1 MVEARKLELSL
12 KRKKNPR
19 RALLHYSRSREINR
33 AAPKAF
39 GVGSGFESQP
49 THLTIHSV
57 NVDLS
62 TFANLINAIA
72 VTAGV
77 IFAAVQIR
85 HYRQQ
90 RRRDAMLELVRS
102 FQSPPF
108 ARALHRVNSLPDG
121 ADRQKIQEV
130 LGREGE
136 DDVFLVGLTWESL
149 GVLAFR
155 REVTLDLM
163 ADFFSGAIVISW
175 RKLHVFVEEDRR
187 SLKRETVWEWFQW
200 LAERMIEREKKSPPN
215 PAHIAHRDGRS

>member
-1 MVEARKLELSL
+1 MDIS
-12 KRKKNPR
+12 
-19 RALLHYSRSREINR
+19 
-33 AAPKAF
+33 
-39 GVGSGFESQP
+39 
-49 THLTIHSV
+49 TI
-57 NVDLS
+57 
-62 TFANLINAIA
+62 ANLLNAVA

-77 IFAAVQIR
+77 IFAAAQIKD
-85 HYRQQ
+85 YRRQ

-108 ARALHRVNSLPDG
+108 TRALHRINSLPDG
-121 ADRQKIQEV
+121 ADRQKIREV
-130 LGREGE
+130 LGDEGE

-175 RKLHVFVEEDRR
+175 RKLHLFVEEDRR

-200 LAERMIEREKKSPPN
+200 LAERMIEREKKTPPN
-215 PAHIAHRDGRS
+215 PAHIAHRDWK

>member
-1 MVEARKLELSL
+1 M
-12 KRKKNPR
+12 
-19 RALLHYSRSREINR
+19 
-33 AAPKAF
+33 
-39 GVGSGFESQP
+39 
-49 THLTIHSV
+49 
-57 NVDLS
+57 DLS
-62 TFANLINAIA
+62 TVANLINAFA

-77 IFAAVQIR
+77 IFAAIQIQ
-85 HYRQQ
+85 HYRGRQ
-90 RRRDAMLELVRS
+90 RRDAMLELVRS

-108 ARALHRVNSLPDG
+108 SRALHRVNSLPDG
-121 ADRQKIQEV
+121 ADRQKIREV
-130 LGREGE
+130 LGPEGE

-200 LAERMIEREKKSPPN
+200 LAERMIEREKKSPRT
-215 PAHIAHRDGRS
+215 PAHIAHRDWR